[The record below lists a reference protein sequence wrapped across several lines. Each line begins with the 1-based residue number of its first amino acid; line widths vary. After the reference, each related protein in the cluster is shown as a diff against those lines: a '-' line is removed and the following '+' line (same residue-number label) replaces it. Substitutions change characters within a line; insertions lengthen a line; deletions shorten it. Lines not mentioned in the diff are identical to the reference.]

1 MCILGVTAFHMSVLR
16 HIAIL
21 LLALTFCSEAIG
33 GEKRVTFKQPFS
45 LQEKGIGANPIEG
58 QLVLNAQDEEPVVS
72 RMLLETIQGFHL
84 SVLDRDQNAAEPLL
98 PKHEYKTDIA
108 PIRDESIRSYNASN
122 SGSLALDPTLEYG
135 WQYTLSYEIHVERDR
150 YFFIEMKPKLYFKGA
165 ASSTWRE
172 YKRDYSGDFF
182 GAILSD
188 ALKDKFKTLT
198 QSRQAAH

>member
-1 MCILGVTAFHMSVLR
+1 MAMMKRILPIFVLLCVAVATWAQR
-16 HIAIL
+16 
-21 LLALTFCSEAIG
+21 

-72 RMLLETIQGFHL
+72 RALLETIQGFHL
-84 SVLDRDQNAAEPLL
+84 SVLDRAQNAAEPLL

-108 PIRDESIRSYNASN
+108 PITDESIRSYNASN

-135 WQYTLSYEIHVERDR
+135 WQYILNYEIHVERDR

-182 GAILSD
+182 GAMLSD
-188 ALKDKFKTLT
+188 ALKGKFKAMAE
-198 QSRQAAH
+198 SKRAPH